1 QGWTQDPHH
10 LNKYPR
16 YFDISLNKSISE
28 GSYGNGHGVNRTF
41 GILFPQNGH
50 VIRPTCQDEAYT
62 KNEAKEGLE
71 ERKQMEQKYLVLE
84 EDRIF
89 QTCHLLPQPHFV
101 SSGEGSR
108 WNNDI
113 ILIGGGTGT
122 FFDRARILNA
132 DYDHT
137 PVYRSIARYDL
148 RPMKH
153 DLKGCQEPQ
162 QDGKGRWVPE
172 DKTFGYG
179 LNIPRTR
186 HASEIIKTTD
196 VEHGNTTHFVFVFG
210 GYNDEKGGQILDSVE
225 SLELETLSSFQLYD
239 FKKESN
245 GYPKHATFNTCKV
258 EDASDYNGS
267 KPAVTPKMNLTWVST
282 FWDKI
287 TELI

>member
-1 QGWTQDPHH
+1 
-10 LNKYPR
+10 
-16 YFDISLNKSISE
+16 
-28 GSYGNGHGVNRTF
+28 
-41 GILFPQNGH
+41 
-50 VIRPTCQDEAYT
+50 
-62 KNEAKEGLE
+62 
-71 ERKQMEQKYLVLE
+71 MEQKYLVLE

-239 FKKESN
+239 FKKEENEWLFRLPWPLMDITSVKIPVEWL
-245 GYPKHATFNTCKV
+245 PKACYVQYMQGRRRERLQREQARRDAQNEFNLGF
-258 EDASDYNGS
+258 DFLG
-267 KPAVTPKMNLTWVST
+267 
-282 FWDKI
+282 
-287 TELI
+287 